1 MAEREGLELGF
12 LKILLSGTYRFGT
25 FPVEA

>member
-12 LKILLSGTYRFGT
+12 IRRFLAATYKSSRI
-25 FPVEA
+25 PVEA